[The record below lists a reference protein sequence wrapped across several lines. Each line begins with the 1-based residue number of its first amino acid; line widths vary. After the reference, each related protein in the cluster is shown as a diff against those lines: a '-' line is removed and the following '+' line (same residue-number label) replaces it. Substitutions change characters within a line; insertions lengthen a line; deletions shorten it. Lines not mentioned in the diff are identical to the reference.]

1 MLSTGS
7 NFSFARK
14 GIKYGAAASLSIITS
29 LIPNLVHSQTLE
41 ELDVPL
47 RPPMQVPICGKIESK
62 TTFALPD
69 AGAKQPSGH
78 QSAQQPVTARSAA
91 INSGFSSGKSIATK
105 TATKTPVGSFN
116 QAGHVKE
123 YSWLSDDTTVEDE
136 PALKAT
142 TVAST
147 KSAAE
152 ATAKASVKVTS
163 SATKAAAAKAKAKIA
178 EEEQREE
185 SPSAE
190 ENRSTTAQTA
200 KENSKSH
207 ETSATVAKKERID
220 PSNVKVAT
228 KPHCSGI
235 ADYYADVF
243 HGRKTAS
250 GQLHDRE
257 KFTAAHRTLPFGTK
271 LKVVNRNTGK
281 ACIVTVNDRGPFTKS
296 RIIDLS
302 CAAAKELGLMTAK
315 SRLVDCYIVENE

>member
-14 GIKYGAAASLSIITS
+14 GIKYGAAASLSLITS
-29 LIPNLVHSQTLE
+29 LIPNLVHGQTFPE

-47 RPPMQVPICGKIESK
+47 RPAMQVPICGKLESK

-69 AGAKQPSGH
+69 AEAKQQSG
-78 QSAQQPVTARSAA
+78 QQPRQQAGQQSGISRNAA
-91 INSGFSSGKSIATK
+91 TVKPIATK
-105 TATKTPVGSFN
+105 LATKTPVGTFN

-123 YSWLSDDTTVEDE
+123 YSWLSDNTSVEDE
-136 PALKAT
+136 PALKP
-142 TVAST
+142 ASGASS
-147 KSAAE
+147 KSTAE
-152 ATAKASVKVTS
+152 ATAKTKVSSPSAKVTV
-163 SATKAAAAKAKAKIA
+163 KAKAKVSQD
-178 EEEQREE
+178 EQTEE
-185 SPSAE
+185 SASTE
-190 ENRSTTAQTA
+190 ENQSNQSATSQTSQE
-200 KENSKSH
+200 KSKSH
-207 ETSATVAKKERID
+207 EASASVTKKDRID
-220 PSNVKVAT
+220 PSKVKVA
-228 KPHCSGI
+228 KSPHCSGV
-235 ADYYADVF
+235 ADYYADMF

-296 RIIDLS
+296 KIIDLS